1 MANKNDDLENMDQ
14 IFDENTYLSEF
25 DELEAQIQGQLD
37 DEFQEFEFL
46 KDEKEK
52 IGNPEELGK
61 VVLDEVWKQF
71 GNQIGLDITNETLIQ
86 KYDRE
91 HPETYSEVGKKV
103 MQDERYKNANKE
115 MKTKQQSGNL
125 TDEYTGKNLGKNDKA
140 NLDHV
145 VSRKELYENQ
155 RRKQANIA

>member
-103 MQDERYKNANKE
+103 SVK
-115 MKTKQQSGNL
+115 
-125 TDEYTGKNLGKNDKA
+125 
-140 NLDHV
+140 
-145 VSRKELYENQ
+145 
-155 RRKQANIA
+155 